1 MTCGGRF
8 ATKTLVVWHAERRQ
22 RGAYYKRIPKNNL
35 WIAAV
40 LAATLPFVSCE
51 ILSDRGWSYVIVGY
65 TPARAVTDLPTW
77 AAITVKRSFSKMGK
91 INLPCREYFAS
102 RSACSLLEVRTLD
115 SELKIFY
122 LPFDFLQEGIHGAF
136 AFWPLGR
143 RG

>member
-1 MTCGGRF
+1 MESDVSGM
-8 ATKTLVVWHAERRQ
+8 HIE
-22 RGAYYKRIPKNNL
+22 KRVPENDL

-40 LAATLPFVSCE
+40 LATTLSFVGCE
-51 ILSDRGWSYVIVGY
+51 TLSDRGWYHVLVGHI
-65 TPARAVTDLPTW
+65 PARAVTDLPTW
-77 AAITVKRSFSKMGK
+77 AMIVVKQSFNMVGK
-91 INLPCREYFAS
+91 VDVLCREYFAS